1 MDKMIQNRI
10 IELFASVNFTCQN
23 CGRQELSFLSAD
35 GSVEIIYN
43 IHQYPMYSFFTSKG
57 GVKELRIY
65 INIKF
70 GEECITIRPSQFKS
84 YSSDIDCLTSDSSAK
99 LEENM
104 LHATDVLITTFL
116 PLLNDICSKMI
127 RMSSQYYLLL
137 STETIKQAKDFA
149 NQHHRDLSYTP
160 ENKLW
165 AANWLLQKRQTA
177 LENNSCSDV
186 SLKELI
192 AFAAYIGEMLLSKH
206 TDGSWE
212 WVCFPDD
219 KIRKFGIVIPSLED
233 GYDPMQMVIR
243 FWNFSPYFSDIYL
256 FPQRHK

>member
-70 GEECITIRPSQFKS
+70 GEECITIRPSQFKN

-127 RMSSQYYLLL
+127 RMSSQYYL
-137 STETIKQAKDFA
+137 
-149 NQHHRDLSYTP
+149 
-160 ENKLW
+160 
-165 AANWLLQKRQTA
+165 
-177 LENNSCSDV
+177 
-186 SLKELI
+186 
-192 AFAAYIGEMLLSKH
+192 LLSKH

-256 FPQRHK
+256 FPQKHK

>member
-1 MDKMIQNRI
+1 MEYRAM
-10 IELFASVNFTCQN
+10 S
-23 CGRQELSFLSAD
+23 
-35 GSVEIIYN
+35 
-43 IHQYPMYSFFTSKG
+43 
-57 GVKELRIY
+57 
-65 INIKF
+65 
-70 GEECITIRPSQFKS
+70 
-84 YSSDIDCLTSDSSAK
+84 
-99 LEENM
+99 
-104 LHATDVLITTFL
+104 FL

-256 FPQRHK
+256 FPQKHK